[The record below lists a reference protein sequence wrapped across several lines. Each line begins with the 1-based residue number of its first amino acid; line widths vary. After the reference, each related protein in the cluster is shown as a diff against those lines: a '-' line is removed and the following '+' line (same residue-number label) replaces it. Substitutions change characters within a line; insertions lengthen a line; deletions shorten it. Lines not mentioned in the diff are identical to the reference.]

1 MRPGSCEMKKD
12 KPGLDGPF
20 GRSACFAGNGRQQ
33 AGFTLVE
40 IAIAL
45 IVVGV
50 LLAAVVSG
58 QQVATA
64 SKAKALF
71 ASQNGMRTA
80 INLYQ
85 DRYRALPGD
94 DARASGRF
102 SAAQCGAVAAGTNAC
117 ANGDGNGAIVG
128 PYTDRVA
135 AAAAATVADGPNN
148 EVSKLWQHL
157 RAADLIRV
165 DGDNFF
171 DNPRHGVGGVLAVA
185 GPTPAGGNAPFVG
198 MAPAPLYMVFT
209 GLPPDVAQALDAAA
223 DDGFANRGY
232 YRGAANGTPTNSNS
246 DPIGIN
252 YDGAGAGIVAAP
264 LF

>member
-1 MRPGSCEMKKD
+1 MKKNNRQRRAQ
-12 KPGLDGPF
+12 GS
-20 GRSACFAGNGRQQ
+20 SAGVGQACRRPC

-45 IVVGV
+45 IIVGV
-50 LLAAVVSG
+50 LLAVVVNG

-71 ASQNGMRTA
+71 ASQAGVRTA

-85 DRYRALPGD
+85 DRYRAVPGD

-102 SAAQCGAVAAGTNAC
+102 SAAQCGAAGTNAC
-117 ANGDGNGAIVG
+117 ANGDGSGAIVG
-128 PYTDRVA
+128 AYTDRVS
-135 AAAAATVADGPNN
+135 AAAAATVADGPND

-157 RAADLIRV
+157 RAAGLIRV

-171 DNPRHGVGGVLAVA
+171 DNPRQGVGGLLAVA
-185 GPTPAGGNAPFVG
+185 GPTPTGGNTPFVG
-198 MAPAPLYMVFT
+198 MSPAPLYLVFT
-209 GLPPDVAQALDAAA
+209 GLPPDVAQALDAAV

-232 YRGAANGTPTNSNS
+232 YRGVANGTPTNPNS

-252 YDGAGAGIVAAP
+252 YDGAGVGIVAAP

>member
-1 MRPGSCEMKKD
+1 MKKNEPARRVPGS
-12 KPGLDGPF
+12 PLGHGQ
-20 GRSACFAGNGRQQ
+20 ACSLPY

-40 IAIAL
+40 IATVL
-45 IVVGV
+45 IIVGV
-50 LLAAVVSG
+50 LLAVVVNG

-71 ASQNGMRTA
+71 ASQAGVRTA

-94 DARASGRF
+94 DAQASGRF
-102 SAAQCGAVAAGTNAC
+102 SAAQCGAAGTNAC
-117 ANGDGNGAIVG
+117 ANGDGSGAIVG
-128 PYTDRVA
+128 AYTERVSVA
-135 AAAAATVADGPNN
+135 AAATLADGPNN

-157 RAADLIRV
+157 RAAGLIRV

-171 DNPRHGVGGVLAVA
+171 DNPRHGIGGVLAVA
-185 GPTPAGGNAPFVG
+185 GPTPAGGNTPLVG
-198 MAPAPLYMVFT
+198 MAPAPSYLVFT
-209 GLPPDVAQALDAAA
+209 GLPPDVGQALDAAA
-223 DDGFANRGY
+223 DDGFANRGF
-232 YRGAANGTPTNSNS
+232 YRGVANGTPTNPNS

-252 YDGAGAGIVAAP
+252 YNGAGVGIAAAP

>member
-1 MRPGSCEMKKD
+1 MKKNEPARRVPGS
-12 KPGLDGPF
+12 PLGHQQ
-20 GRSACFAGNGRQQ
+20 ACSLPY

-40 IAIAL
+40 IAIVL

-50 LLAAVVSG
+50 LLAVVVNG

-64 SKAKALF
+64 SKAKTLF
-71 ASQNGMRTA
+71 ASQVGVRTV

-85 DRYRALPGD
+85 DRFRAVPGD

-117 ANGDGNGAIVG
+117 ANGDGSGAIVG
-128 PYTDRVA
+128 AYTDRVA
-135 AAAAATVADGPNN
+135 AAAAATVADGPND

-157 RAADLIRV
+157 RAAGLIRV
-165 DGDNFF
+165 DGTSFF
-171 DNPRHGVGGVLAVA
+171 ENPRHGVGGVLAVA
-185 GPTPAGGNAPFVG
+185 GPTPAGGNTPFVG
-198 MAPAPLYMVFT
+198 MASAPLYLVFT

-232 YRGAANGTPTNSNS
+232 YRGVANGTPTNPNS
-246 DPIGIN
+246 DPLGIN
-252 YDGAGAGIVAAP
+252 YNGASLGIVAAP

>member
-1 MRPGSCEMKKD
+1 MKKND
-12 KPGLDGPF
+12 RKRRAQGSSAGAGP
-20 GRSACFAGNGRQQ
+20 ACQRPC

-45 IVVGV
+45 IIVGV
-50 LLAAVVSG
+50 LLAMVVNG
-58 QQVATA
+58 QQVANA

-71 ASQNGMRTA
+71 ASQAGMRTA

-117 ANGDGNGAIVG
+117 ANGDGSGAIVG
-128 PYTDRVA
+128 AYTDRVA
-135 AAAAATVADGPNN
+135 AAAAATVADGPND

-157 RAADLIRV
+157 RAAGLIRV
-165 DGDNFF
+165 DGTSFF

-185 GPTPAGGNAPFVG
+185 GPTPAGGNTPFVG
-198 MAPAPLYMVFT
+198 MASAPLYLVFT

-232 YRGAANGTPTNSNS
+232 YRGVANGTPTNPNS

-252 YDGAGAGIVAAP
+252 YNGASLGIVAAP